1 MEISN
6 LPEKEFRITGAKGL
20 GKTVEKMR
28 EMCTKNLGELKSK
41 RTEMSDTLAGVNSR
55 VAEAKEQ
62 ISGLEGRVLEVLPQ
76 SEVQR
81 KEWKEM
87 KAA

>member
-1 MEISN
+1 
-6 LPEKEFRITGAKGL
+6 
-20 GKTVEKMR
+20 MR
-28 EMCTKNLGELKSK
+28 
-41 RTEMSDTLAGVNSR
+41 DTLAGVNSR